1 MGGDDWCSK
10 SLPQSAR
17 IAIVSRTSVRVFPS
31 ADAIGE
37 NVTERLLPRIERAR
51 LSGERFVLGCPTGR
65 TPRPVFDAM
74 ARQLAATPQDLSHL
88 VLVMMDEYLVA
99 AGAGFEYAS
108 ANEPWSCHHFARVEI
123 AERLNAGLSPAHRLR
138 TESIWF
144 PDPRDPAAY
153 DTRIADPGGIDFF
166 LLASGASDGHVAFN
180 PPGSSRESRTRIIRL
195 SEETRRDNL
204 QTFPAFGTLE
214 AVPTHGISVGIDT
227 IASAKES
234 AMVVW
239 GAGKRLTL
247 TRMLSAARY
256 DPEWPATVIHECAVR
271 EILSDADAA
280 KPLDG
285 LRVSP

>member
-1 MGGDDWCSK
+1 M
-10 SLPQSAR
+10 P
-17 IAIVSRTSVRVFPS
+17 RTSLRVLPS

-65 TPRPVFDAM
+65 TPRPVFGAM

-99 AGAGFEYAS
+99 AGAGGGFEYAS
-108 ANEPWSCHHFARVEI
+108 ASEPWSCHHFARVEI
-123 AERLNAGLSPAHRLR
+123 AERLNTGLSPAHRLR

-144 PDPRDPAAY
+144 PDPRDPDAY
-153 DTRIADPGGIDFF
+153 DTRISDDGGIDFF
-166 LLASGASDGHVAFN
+166 ILASGASDGHVAFN
-180 PPGSSRESRTRIIRL
+180 PPGSARESRTRVIRL

-204 QTFPAFGTLE
+204 LTFPAFGTLSS
-214 AVPTHGISVGIDT
+214 VPTHGISVGIDT

-239 GAGKRLTL
+239 GAAKRLTL
-247 TRMLSAARY
+247 TRMLSAERY
-256 DPEWPATVIHECAVR
+256 EPEWPATVIHECGVR
-271 EILSDADAA
+271 EILSDTEAAGQLDA
-280 KPLDG
+280 
-285 LRVSP
+285 R